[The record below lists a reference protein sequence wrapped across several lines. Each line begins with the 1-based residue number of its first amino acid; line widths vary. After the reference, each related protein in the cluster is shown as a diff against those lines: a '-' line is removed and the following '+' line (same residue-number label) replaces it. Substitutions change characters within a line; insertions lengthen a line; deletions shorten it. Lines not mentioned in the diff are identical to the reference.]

1 MNTTI
6 HYGLQFLLGGASVVG
21 ITMIAKYIHPK
32 FTGIIYALPV
42 ILIVAII
49 FVYLDQGLDISRQTL
64 KSTFIYE
71 FTLVYFI
78 FAFYFL
84 LNRLDFWLALTASL
98 VSWAIISIAIQF
110 FLKFR

>member
-1 MNTTI
+1 MNPI
-6 HYGLQFLLGGASVVG
+6 LYYGLQFFLGGASVVG
-21 ITMIAKYIHPK
+21 ITLIAKYIDPK
-32 FTGIIYALPV
+32 FTGIVYALPV

-84 LNRLDFWLALTASL
+84 MSRVEFWAALTVAL
-98 VSWAIISIAIQF
+98 VTWAVISIAIQF
-110 FLKFR
+110 FIHT